1 LLKFR
6 RLLEREALTGKLFE
20 AIKANLAGQGL
31 MLREG
36 TVVDA
41 TLIAASPSTKNR
53 ARKRDPEM
61 HQARSLLHG
70 EETDVMYLRQHL
82 DQPDRCQL
90 RRRDEK
96 ISLRFFSSLGA

>member
-1 LLKFR
+1 MLKCR
-6 RLLEREALTGKLFE
+6 RLLEREGLTGKLFE
-20 AIKANLAGQGL
+20 AINAHLAGQGL

-41 TLIAASPSTKNR
+41 TLLAASPSTKNR

-70 EETDVMYLRQHL
+70 EETDVMYLRWVA
-82 DQPDRCQL
+82 
-90 RRRDEK
+90 
-96 ISLRFFSSLGA
+96 SASG